1 VYNNINRYLF
11 PECIQKEVHIMSKLS
26 NNICPVEYCRYV
38 IDEQDEARVVEIT
51 EAFTAFS
58 GYTNEDITNNKIT
71 QLMLIPEEDRQ
82 AYICILEDI
91 NKGIVPPFVEHRF
104 LKKDGSSIRV
114 LCFGDKYTSQ
124 DGREL
129 TRITVCNVT
138 DKEIIKQKYINT
150 QSELDTLFEN
160 VPGGVAMYEIVGDQL
175 VLLKANDEY
184 YNIFGY
190 NDPTE
195 HPGYGG
201 VPFRREEVL
210 PLISDAST
218 HMAHNTVYD
227 QDVLFNNRNGKNI
240 WLRLRSKF
248 IGQTERGNY
257 MIYVVFID
265 ITAAKRAARDIENL
279 NERMQIIAENT
290 DEIYFSYD
298 IEKDTMSLSNC
309 INRFAEEDNKI
320 TDYVNGKKYS
330 LFMHPDDQ
338 EAYLNKL
345 MSAAQKPQRGN
356 FQFRTSAFDDD
367 FTWYKAPFVSVADDT
382 GKIKEIYG
390 RLYSI
395 DHVEKL
401 KHTIDSDKAEIERLS
416 TTDAVT
422 GLLTRKAF
430 KERVQ
435 EIISKTYDPVC
446 CYAVVYS
453 DINDFSY
460 VNDNFGFDSGN
471 QMLHDVAVGI
481 SSSPIVLSACRI
493 YSDFFV
499 SLVKDVSRDAIIT
512 DIKRVNDNFTNDQ
525 KLKYPASDLHLST
538 GVYFMTGPDVDITIA
553 IDNADLARR
562 SVKGVKEIPCG
573 IYSERMRKQRSHDQQ
588 IAAELKGAL
597 QAGQIE
603 LFLQPKFALD
613 TREIIGAEALSRWR
627 NTDGSYK
634 LPYEFISVLER
645 VGYIIDLDM
654 YIYETLLKTMSR
666 WKREGFTLFPISI
679 NFSRNH
685 ASRKD
690 FVDRLTA
697 LCDFYSIDPSLIEIE
712 ITESSFMQD
721 FNALYNDM
729 KKLREYGFKI
739 DIDDF
744 GMGYSSLSVLLHAPV
759 DIVKVDKVFID
770 NIANSPQA
778 RDYVNQICS
787 LIDLTNKGIIFEGVE
802 TEAQAQILASSG
814 HKMAQGWLFDKAIS
828 IPEFEKKYL
837 RKPETA
843 E

>member
-1 VYNNINRYLF
+1 MDHVKKEVFAVDHVNNNIT
-11 PECIQKEVHIMSKLS
+11 
-26 NNICPVEYCRYV
+26 PVEFCRYSV
-38 IDEQDEARVVEIT
+38 DFTQGGRVVEISD
-51 EAFTAFS
+51 AFTAFS
-58 GYTNEDITNNKIT
+58 GYNMDDINERSIT
-71 QLMLIPEEDRQ
+71 QFLLLPEEDRED
-82 AYICILEDI
+82 YTNTVSEIL
-91 NKGIVPPFVEHRF
+91 KGCMSPFLEHRF
-104 LKKDGSSIRV
+104 LKKDGTVIKV
-114 LCFGDKYTSQ
+114 FCFGDVYKNE

-129 TRITVCNVT
+129 TRITICNVSE
-138 DKEIIKQKYINT
+138 KERLKREFNT
-150 QSELDTLFEN
+150 SQNELNALLEN
-160 VPGGVAMYEIVGDQL
+160 VPGGVAMYEIIGDQL
-175 VLLKANDEY
+175 MIIKANDEY
-184 YNIFGY
+184 YRMFGY
-190 NDPTE
+190 KDASE

-201 VPFRREEVL
+201 KPFRREEVI

-218 HMAHNTVYD
+218 HISSKNVFD
-227 QDVLFNNRNGKNI
+227 QEVLFKDCNGESI
-240 WLRLRSKF
+240 WLHLRTKF
-248 IGQTERGNY
+248 IGLSERGNHL
-257 MIYVVFID
+257 IYVVFID
-265 ITAAKRAARDIENL
+265 VTAAKRAAKDIENL
-279 NERMQIIAENT
+279 NERMKMIAENT
-290 DEIYFSYD
+290 DEIFFSYD
-298 IEKDTMSLSNC
+298 IENDVMELSNC
-309 INRFAEEDNKI
+309 INRFSDEDNRIQNYIK
-320 TDYVNGKKYS
+320 GKKYS
-330 LFMHPDDQ
+330 LFIHPDDQ
-338 EAYLNKL
+338 EKYITKL
-345 MSAAQKPQRGN
+345 SAAAKKPQRGSI
-356 FQFRTSAFDDD
+356 QFRTSAFDDD
-367 FTWYKAPFVSVADDT
+367 FTWYKAPFVSVADEK
-382 GKIKEIYG
+382 GIIKEIYG

-430 KERVQ
+430 KERVH
-435 EIISKTYDPVC
+435 EILTKSFDPVC

-481 SSSPIVLSACRI
+481 SASPISLAACRI

-499 SLVKDVSRDAIIT
+499 SLIKGDSRDEVI
-512 DIKRVNDNFTNDQ
+512 DEVKRINNGFSEDQ
-525 KLKYPASDLHLST
+525 KLKYPSSDLHIST
-538 GVYFMTGPDVDITIA
+538 GVFFLTDPNIDVTLA

-588 IAAELKGAL
+588 IAAELKSAL
-597 QAGQIE
+597 QSGQIE

-627 NTDGSYK
+627 NPDGSYK

-645 VGYIIDLDM
+645 MGYIVDLDM

-666 WKREGFTLFPISI
+666 WKREGFRLFPISI

-685 ASRKD
+685 ASRRD

-697 LCDFYSIDPSLIEIE
+697 LCDFYSIDPAFIEIE

-744 GMGYSSLSVLLHAPV
+744 GMGYSSLSVLLNAPV

-770 NIANSPQA
+770 NIASNPQA
-778 RDYVNQICS
+778 RDYVNQICA
-787 LIDLTNKGIIFEGVE
+787 LINLTNKSIIFEGVE

-814 HKMAQGWLFDKAIS
+814 HRMAQGWLFDKAIS

-837 RKPETA
+837 RKPDATA
-843 E
+843 

>member
-1 VYNNINRYLF
+1 MNPLNENIT
-11 PECIQKEVHIMSKLS
+11 IVD
-26 NNICPVEYCRYV
+26 YCRYS
-38 IDEQDEARVVEIT
+38 IDESDGGKVVEIT
-51 EAFTAFS
+51 EEFTKFS
-58 GYTNEDITNNKIT
+58 GYTSDDISDGKLT
-71 QLMLIPEEDRQ
+71 QFDLIPEEDREDYK
-82 AYICILEDI
+82 AILI
-91 NKGIVPPFVEHRF
+91 QVHKGEVPPFLEHR
-104 LKKDGSSIRV
+104 LVKKDGSSIKV
-114 LCFGDKYTSQ
+114 FCFGEMYDNGSGHK
-124 DGREL
+124 L
-129 TRITVCNVT
+129 TRITICNVSE
-138 DKEIIKQKYINT
+138 KERLKREVSSFHTELNT
-150 QSELDTLFEN
+150 LMEN
-160 VPGGVAMYEIVGDQL
+160 VPGGVAMYKIIGDQF
-175 VLLKANDEY
+175 VIVKANDEY
-184 YNIFGY
+184 YRLFGY
-190 NDPTE
+190 RSPED

-201 VPFRREEVL
+201 KPFRRQEII
-210 PLISDAST
+210 PLISDFST
-218 HMAHNTVYD
+218 HIATGTVYE
-227 QDVLFNNRNGKNI
+227 QDVLFNNADKSSI
-240 WLRLRSKF
+240 WLRLRVKV
-248 IGQTERGNY
+248 IGQSEDGNFL
-257 MIYVVFID
+257 IYCVFID
-265 ITAAKRAARDIENL
+265 VTAAKRAAKEIENM
-279 NERMQIIAENT
+279 NERMQIIAEKT
-290 DEIYFSYD
+290 DEIYFCYNIEND
-298 IEKDTMSLSNC
+298 IMELSNC
-309 INRFAEEDNKI
+309 INRFADEDNKI
-320 TDYVNGKKYS
+320 TNYIGSKKYA
-330 LFMHPDDQ
+330 LFVHPDDQ
-338 EAYLNKL
+338 ENYVNKL
-345 MSAAQKPQRGN
+345 ISITKKPQRGS

-367 FTWYKAPFVSVADDT
+367 YTWYKAPFVSVADEN
-382 GKIKEIYG
+382 GKIKEVYG

-416 TTDAVT
+416 TTDSVT

-435 EIISKTYDPVC
+435 EIISKSFDPVC
-446 CYAVVYS
+446 CYAIVYS

-471 QMLHDVAVGI
+471 QMLHDVASGI
-481 SSSPIVLSACRI
+481 VTSPLSLAACRI
-493 YSDFFV
+493 YSDYFV
-499 SLVKDVSRDAIIT
+499 SLAKADSRDDIINE
-512 DIKRVNDNFTNDQ
+512 IKRVNSGFNDDQ
-525 KLKYPASDLHLST
+525 KLKYPASDLHIST
-538 GVYFMTGPDVDITIA
+538 GVYFLTDPNTDVTIA

-588 IAAELKGAL
+588 IATELKSAL
-597 QAGQIE
+597 QSGQIE

-627 NTDGSYK
+627 NPDGSYK

-645 VGYIIDLDM
+645 VGYIVDLDM

-666 WKREGFTLFPISI
+666 WKREGYKMFPISI

-685 ASRKD
+685 AARHD

-697 LCDFYSIDPSLIEIE
+697 LCDFFSIDPSLIEIE

-770 NIANSPQA
+770 NIANNPQA

-787 LIDLTNKGIIFEGVE
+787 LINLTNKGIIFEGVE

-814 HKMAQGWLFDKAIS
+814 HRMAQGWLFDKAIS

-837 RKPETA
+837 QKADPKQ
-843 E
+843 